1 MGYGARAT
9 RGVCNSPN
17 RSRGT
22 TLVRSLQRL
31 TRIVERLSAD
41 VDQLREQLQDDQRVE
56 MQRVGQLQAELDAVK
71 KAWEKM
77 HGV

>member
-1 MGYGARAT
+1 MARAP
-9 RGVCNSPN
+9 RGASATA
-17 RSRGT
+17 RTASAGQ
-22 TLVRSLQRL
+22 LARSLERL

-41 VDQLREQLQDDQRVE
+41 VDQLREQVQDDQRVE